1 MAEDIT
7 NPFSQIMGALTGGS
21 KGESGVRKDNY
32 KGKVKPTLTPAER
45 KRYENIFTIMKD
57 VLSPKAEARDIAKT
71 PAAAIG
77 GTAQMQAV
85 ASKDKG
91 DKKGLGPAGILGA
104 LALGAAGIGAAIA
117 TLLDNVQASFD
128 DIVGSVLKFGGEIAS
143 DIGSLPAMAL
153 KLAKFLPLKKLK
165 FIPLLG
171 PLINFGMAYN
181 SFNKGDI
188 PRGLFE
194 LVSGVAGLFPTVGTA
209 VSIGMDAILYMY
221 DSEQEANAAAG
232 KPPESFGDF
241 IVRKTKELGMFLF
254 TKLKDGK
261 IPFLSGLFRFGEGIS
276 YMAMGDFKQG
286 LEAWADI
293 IPAFFGQ
300 SGNPAF
306 LQAFD
311 AFITMVGEGGSSMY
325 EKGKSI
331 AGDAFGWLKNLFG
344 EIGSVLSS
352 AFNGMLDWIS
362 NIASKGKAVIYN
374 SLPDWAQE
382 LWTGSTGYDPEAEA
396 KEKSR
401 LAEQRR
407 MMDARAAARKPYID
421 RAKKRLGDNWRKNM
435 LEGES
440 GLDYVN
446 RQIRIEKE
454 REYKGPYMSAKEP
467 GIEDGLI
474 YNNGRVTRF
483 DNQDDILAAKSGGPI
498 DKMLNTN
505 SKVMTELNAINQ
517 NQLNVLMQIRDGIR
531 ALSSNKSSNG
541 PTDITFEP
549 STLTQE
555 FYAV

>member
-117 TLLDNVQASFD
+117 TLLDNVEASFD
-128 DIVGSVLKFGGEIAS
+128 EIVKGVLDFGSVIAS

-153 KLAKFLPLKKLK
+153 KLARFLPLKKLK

-171 PLINFGMAYN
+171 PLINFGMAYKAFKEDN
-181 SFNKGDI
+181 IID
-188 PRGLFE
+188 GLWE
-194 LVSGVAGLFPTVGTA
+194 LTSGIAGLIPGIGTA
-209 VSIGMDAILYMY
+209 VSVGMDLVKMIYESTATTDEQGNKQSFGSWLGDMAKKAGSWLWEKVKAGNIPFFSAAYRLGESIGMIIGGDVSGGLKNLLLVLPNMFGISGDNLNSMIGMFNTFMG
-221 DSEQEANAAAG
+221 SETGQKVKSGLSSA
-232 KPPESFGDF
+232 GDF
-241 IVRKTKELGMFLF
+241 ISDLF
-254 TKLKDGK
+254 TKM
-261 IPFLSGLFRFGEGIS
+261 GEGIT
-276 YMAMGDFKQG
+276 D
-286 LEAWADI
+286 
-293 IPAFFGQ
+293 FFGKIKDWVMGKIDEGIAKVK
-300 SGNPAF
+300 SFFGIEDYEAPTEFKANPKMYSKK
-306 LQAFD
+306 QAAKTD
-311 AFITMVGEGGSSMY
+311 EQLRAIKERVGEEEFNRNM
-325 EKGKSI
+325 
-331 AGDAFGWLKNLFG
+331 
-344 EIGSVLSS
+344 IGVT
-352 AFNGMLDWIS
+352 
-362 NIASKGKAVIYN
+362 V
-374 SLPDWAQE
+374 
-382 LWTGSTGYDPEAEA
+382 
-396 KEKSR
+396 
-401 LAEQRR
+401 
-407 MMDARAAARKPYID
+407 
-421 RAKKRLGDNWRKNM
+421 
-435 LEGES
+435 
-440 GLDYVN
+440 
-446 RQIRIEKE
+446 KE
-454 REYKGPYMSAKEP
+454 REAWLASQGFVKAKP
-467 GIEDGLI
+467 INQVEDGVI
-474 YNNGRVTRF
+474 YNNGKVTRF

>member
-1 MAEDIT
+1 
-7 NPFSQIMGALTGGS
+7 MGALTGKS
-21 KGESGVRKDNY
+21 KGEKGVRKDNY

-91 DKKGLGPAGILGA
+91 DKKGLGIAGILGA

-128 DIVGSVLKFGGEIAS
+128 EIVDGVLDFGSEIAS

-153 KLAKFLPLKKLK
+153 KLARFLPLKKLK

-171 PLINFGMAYN
+171 PLINFGMSYKAFKDGN
-181 SFNKGDI
+181 I
-188 PRGLFE
+188 VEGLWE
-194 LVSGVAGLFPTVGTA
+194 LTSGVAGLIPGVGTA
-209 VSIGMDAILYMY
+209 ISVGMDIVKMIYESTATTDEQGNKQSFGSWLGDVAKKVGSWLWEKVKAGNIPFFSAAYRLGESIGMIIGGDVSGGLKNLLLVLPNMFGISGDNLNSMIGIFNTFMG
-221 DSEQEANAAAG
+221 SETGQKVKSGLSSA
-232 KPPESFGDF
+232 GDF
-241 IVRKTKELGMFLF
+241 ISDLF
-254 TKLKDGK
+254 TKM
-261 IPFLSGLFRFGEGIS
+261 GEGIS
-276 YMAMGDFKQG
+276 EFFTNIKNWVSGKIDEGINAVKSFFGFDTDEDKSNASMKKQIEG
-286 LEAWADI
+286 QRADI
-293 IPAFFGQ
+293 AEGD
-300 SGNPAF
+300 
-306 LQAFD
+306 AFD
-311 AFITMVGEGGSSMY
+311 ARIKARVGEKKFLEMTRPARLDMVGEELRAFKQRRAAFY
-325 EKGKSI
+325 E
-331 AGDAFGWLKNLFG
+331 
-344 EIGSVLSS
+344 
-352 AFNGMLDWIS
+352 
-362 NIASKGKAVIYN
+362 
-374 SLPDWAQE
+374 
-382 LWTGSTGYDPEAEA
+382 
-396 KEKSR
+396 
-401 LAEQRR
+401 EQR
-407 MMDARAAARKPYID
+407 A
-421 RAKKRLGDNWRKNM
+421 
-435 LEGES
+435 
-440 GLDYVN
+440 
-446 RQIRIEKE
+446 IE
-454 REYKGPYMSAKEP
+454 

-474 YNNGRVTRF
+474 YNNGKVTRF

>member
-7 NPFSQIMGALTGGS
+7 NPFSQIMGALTGDS
-21 KGESGVRKDNY
+21 KGENGVRKDNY

-91 DKKGLGPAGILGA
+91 DKKGLGTAGIIGA

-128 DIVGSVLKFGGEIAS
+128 DIVGGVLEYGSEIAS
-143 DIGSLPAMAL
+143 NIGSLPAMAL
-153 KLAKFLPLKKLK
+153 KLARFLPLKKLK

-171 PLINFGMAYN
+171 PLLNFGMAYKAFKDGN
-181 SFNKGDI
+181 I
-188 PRGLFE
+188 VEGLWE
-194 LVSGVAGLFPTVGTA
+194 LTSGIAGLIPGIGTA
-209 VSIGMDAILYMY
+209 VSVGMDLVKMIYESTATTDEKGNKQSFGSWLGDMAKTVGSWLWEKVKAGNIPFFSAAYRLGESIGMIIGGDVSGGLKNLLLVLPNMFGISGDNLNSMIGMF
-221 DSEQEANAAAG
+221 DTFMGSETGQKVKSGLSSA
-232 KPPESFGDF
+232 GDF
-241 IVRKTKELGMFLF
+241 ISDLF
-254 TKLKDGK
+254 TKM
-261 IPFLSGLFRFGEGIS
+261 GEGIS
-276 YMAMGDFKQG
+276 EFFTNIKNWVDGKIQDGINAVKS
-286 LEAWADI
+286 
-293 IPAFFGQ
+293 FFG
-300 SGNPAF
+300 
-306 LQAFD
+306 
-311 AFITMVGEGGSSMY
+311 
-325 EKGKSI
+325 
-331 AGDAFGWLKNLFG
+331 FG
-344 EIGSVLSS
+344 EDEEKQNAIESRRIL
-352 AFNGMLDWIS
+352 NEK
-362 NIASKGKAVIYN
+362 N
-374 SLPDWAQE
+374 
-382 LWTGSTGYDPEAEA
+382 AE
-396 KEKSR
+396 
-401 LAEQRR
+401 
-407 MMDARAAARKPYID
+407 RKKYVD
-421 RAKKRLGDNWRKNM
+421 RAKKRLGVDSLIPIWK
-435 LEGES
+435 EGNT
-440 GLDYVN
+440 GYDDFLDYVN
-446 RQIRIEKE
+446 EQVRIEKE
-454 REYKGPYMSAKEP
+454 RENRGPYMSGKEP
-467 GIEDGLI
+467 GVEDGLI

-531 ALSSNKSSNG
+531 ALSSNSIRALSSNKSSNG

>member
-1 MAEDIT
+1 
-7 NPFSQIMGALTGGS
+7 MGALTGKS
-21 KGESGVRKDNY
+21 KGEKGVRKDNY

-91 DKKGLGPAGILGA
+91 DKKGLGIAGILGA

-128 DIVGSVLKFGGEIAS
+128 EIVDGVLDFGSEIAS

-153 KLAKFLPLKKLK
+153 KLARFLPLKKLK

-171 PLINFGMAYN
+171 PLINFGMSYKAFKDGN
-181 SFNKGDI
+181 I
-188 PRGLFE
+188 VEGLWE
-194 LVSGVAGLFPTVGTA
+194 LTSGVAGLIPGVGTA
-209 VSIGMDAILYMY
+209 ISVGMDIVKMIYESTATTDGQGNKQSFGSWLGDVAKKVGSWLWEKVKAGNIPLFSAAYRLGESIGMMLTGDVSGGLKNLLLVLPNFFGISGDNLNSIIGMFDAFMG
-221 DSEQEANAAAG
+221 SETGQKVSAG
-232 KPPESFGDF
+232 LSKAGDF
-241 IVRKTKELGMFLF
+241 ISDLF
-254 TKLKDGK
+254 TKM
-261 IPFLSGLFRFGEGIS
+261 GEGIS
-276 YMAMGDFKQG
+276 EFFTNIKNWVSGKIDEGINAVKS
-286 LEAWADI
+286 
-293 IPAFFGQ
+293 FFG
-300 SGNPAF
+300 F
-306 LQAFD
+306 
-311 AFITMVGEGGSSMY
+311 
-325 EKGKSI
+325 
-331 AGDAFGWLKNLFG
+331 GDD
-344 EIGSVLSS
+344 E
-352 AFNGMLDWIS
+352 DE
-362 NIASKGKAVIYN
+362 VIY
-374 SLPDWAQE
+374 SERPLSAEGKQRLQE
-382 LWTGSTGYDPEAEA
+382 LKRSNEEMRRRQEIARKANPEEF
-396 KEKSR
+396 SR
-401 LAEQRR
+401 LYRKVTDLQLSTDEE
-407 MMDARAAARKPYID
+407 ARV
-421 RAKKRLGDNWRKNM
+421 RALNNFKAF
-435 LEGES
+435 
-440 GLDYVN
+440 VN
-446 RQIRIEKE
+446 ANQ
-454 REYKGPYMSAKEP
+454 

-474 YNNGRVTRF
+474 YNNGKVTRF
-483 DNQDDILAAKSGGPI
+483 DKQDDILAAKSGGPI

>member
-1 MAEDIT
+1 
-7 NPFSQIMGALTGGS
+7 MGALTGGS

-128 DIVGSVLKFGGEIAS
+128 DIVGSVLEFGSEIAS

-153 KLAKFLPLKKLK
+153 KLARFLPLKKLK

-171 PLINFGMAYN
+171 PLINFGMSYKAFKEGN
-181 SFNKGDI
+181 I
-188 PRGLFE
+188 VEGLWE
-194 LVSGVAGLFPTVGTA
+194 LTSGIAGLIPGIGTA
-209 VSIGMDAILYMY
+209 VSVGMDLVKMIYESTATTDEQGNKQSFGSWLGDMAKTVGSWLWEKVKAGNIPFFSAAYRLGESIGMIIGGDVSGGLKNLLLVLPNMFGISGDNLNSMIGIFNTFMG
-221 DSEQEANAAAG
+221 SETGQKVKSGLSSA
-232 KPPESFGDF
+232 GDF
-241 IVRKTKELGMFLF
+241 ISDLF
-254 TKLKDGK
+254 TKMGEGITDFFGKIKDWVDGK
-261 IPFLSGLFRFGEGIS
+261 IQDGINTVKS
-276 YMAMGDFKQG
+276 
-286 LEAWADI
+286 
-293 IPAFFGQ
+293 FFG
-300 SGNPAF
+300 F
-306 LQAFD
+306 
-311 AFITMVGEGGSSMY
+311 
-325 EKGKSI
+325 
-331 AGDAFGWLKNLFG
+331 GDD
-344 EIGSVLSS
+344 E
-352 AFNGMLDWIS
+352 
-362 NIASKGKAVIYN
+362 
-374 SLPDWAQE
+374 E
-382 LWTGSTGYDPEAEA
+382 E
-396 KEKSR
+396 EKSR

-454 REYKGPYMSAKEP
+454 REYKGPYMSGKEP
-467 GIEDGLI
+467 GVEDGII
-474 YNNGRVTRF
+474 YNNGKVTRF